1 MEMTED
7 NKPKGPRIIAADFAR
22 RLHMAAD
29 NSDRCPPKHRG
40 RYEWL
45 VEELSKRYNIKIT
58 KETVRK
64 WFAGEAR
71 PRANKANQVAEI
83 FQVDPTWLLLGIGPH
98 EEPADEKRVQGG
110 ASAAV
115 NLLAGMLM
123 ALDVPTAFPGTDD
136 PLRDSV
142 SLYAVIARRQVRL
155 HATWGDTSVKGR
167 VKFIIPNEHEIV
179 NVIGVIPGDTER
191 CFRLFHIVQ
200 DAISKYGRK
209 RGGYIEISMVLEDA
223 GMQVEDIR
231 IPEIK
236 ALKAML

>member
-1 MEMTED
+1 MARVVSESGHQ
-7 NKPKGPRIIAADFAR
+7 KIIAADFAK
-22 RLHMAAD
+22 RLNIAAD
-29 NSDRCPPKHRG
+29 SSDRCPPLHRG

-45 VEELSKRYNIKIT
+45 IAELNNRYDIGIT
-58 KETVRK
+58 KETARK
-64 WFAGEAR
+64 WFSGEAR
-71 PRANKANQVAEI
+71 PRANKASQVAEV
-83 FQVDPTWLLLGIGPH
+83 FQVDSTWLLHGIGPH
-98 EEPADEKRVQGG
+98 DDPADEKQVQGG

-209 RGGYIEISMVLEDA
+209 RGGYIEISMVLDDA
-223 GMQVEDIR
+223 EMQVEDIR